1 MYQCDQEDNEG
12 TDAIVQMER
21 KHDGLNYSHGGNEN
35 VEDTFG
41 SGYRHNLEGLS
52 ASWMGEF

>member
-1 MYQCDQEDNEG
+1 MYQCDQEDNQG
-12 TDAIVQMER
+12 TDGIVQMEI
-21 KHDGLNYSHGGNEN
+21 KHDGLNCSHGGNEN

-41 SGYRHNLEGLS
+41 SGYRDNLKGLS